1 MLFFLPVWFLLLHL
15 RLSRQDIRHVLSLQC
30 GKAFCLL
37 FGYLFQPFHS
47 CFRFFQIQIPF
58 YKTDCL
64 TDDHVFDAL

>member
-37 FGYLFQPFHS
+37 FGYFFQPFHS
-47 CFRFFQIQIPF
+47 RFRFFQIQIPF
-58 YKTDCL
+58 SKADCL
-64 TDDHVFDAL
+64 TDDHVFNAL